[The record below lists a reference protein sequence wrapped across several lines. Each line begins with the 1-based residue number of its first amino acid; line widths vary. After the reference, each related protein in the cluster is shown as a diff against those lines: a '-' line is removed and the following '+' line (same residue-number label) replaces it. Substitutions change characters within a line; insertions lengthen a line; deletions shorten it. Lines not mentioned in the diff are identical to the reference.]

1 MDSSRRW
8 GRRCARTGN
17 GDRGLGKMVS
27 ADDKGEPSEEP
38 EPKKGGAERVRGSA
52 SHLREERAAVV
63 IGEPVMLS
71 PPYTLYMYS

>member
-1 MDSSRRW
+1 
-8 GRRCARTGN
+8 
-17 GDRGLGKMVS
+17 MVS